1 MFEAD
6 SGQDGNTADG
16 VRNRPQTMAE
26 LDADGAVDIDP
37 LGDKV
42 LPDADGVVAAVE
54 EEAEPVNMKGISQ
67 AALRVAGAVDDHD
80 RQNPKT
86 DLTVKTDY

>member
-6 SGQDGNTADG
+6 SGQGGNTADG

-42 LPDADGVVAAVE
+42 LPDGDGVVAAVE

-67 AALRVAGAVDDHD
+67 EALRKYSLLISKLMIL
-80 RQNPKT
+80 R
-86 DLTVKTDY
+86 

>member
-1 MFEAD
+1 
-6 SGQDGNTADG
+6 
-16 VRNRPQTMAE
+16 MAE

-67 AALRVAGAVDDHD
+67 AVLRKIFLVDFKIDD
-80 RQNPKT
+80 FKMI
-86 DLTVKTDY
+86 